1 MTTQDET
8 TIPDGW
14 CLHSIDG
21 KPPQLMLVLAVDTP
35 AEARAA
41 MAELAAPFVVA
52 FAQRVL
58 EWATHTG
65 GRSGT
70 RTEADR
76 EYRAACDLIL
86 LERSGSLPRLVS
98 AHESAEQMPLPNELD
113 WKFARML
120 AMASEPLPTD

>member
-1 MTTQDET
+1 MTTEDEA
-8 TIPDGW
+8 TIPPGW

-52 FAQRVL
+52 FAQRVS
-58 EWATHTG
+58 EWATQRVG
-65 GRSGT
+65 VGM

-76 EYRAACDLIL
+76 EYQLACDEIHKQ
-86 LERSGSLPRLVS
+86 RMRSLPRLVS
-98 AHESAEQMPLPNELD
+98 AHESAEEMPLLSEND
-113 WKFARML
+113 WKFERML
-120 AMASEPLPTD
+120 AMASEPPPAD